1 MSTTGPRRPRLGGA
15 ARPTGVESCC
25 PTGARA
31 SARRSPACRGE
42 ASRRHRSRSERRPG
56 TRIHPRCDRPDVV
69 GRPTLP
75 VVRGDAHR
83 GTKQRAPL
91 VADWRMAARIS
102 GDVGGAFVYL
112 GRLRHPTRENRL
124 VRRLGDFG
132 GCVRQL
138 GRFGSSTEDR
148 DGHIIPVGF
157 DRDDDPPLARAA
169 DDRRPGRARS
179 PAHAIRNSRRSIGAR
194 GVRLAVGSRQREESD
209 WLSPTVPLGRGSSNG
224 RARSDPQRV
233 DGRSTGARLGAVA
246 AGRGSRGE
254 PKGSSSPRVPRV

>member
-15 ARPTGVESCC
+15 ARPTGVKSCC

-83 GTKQRAPL
+83 GTKQRAVGWIGGWRLALAAML
-91 VADWRMAARIS
+91 VARSSTSAA
-102 GDVGGAFVYL
+102 
-112 GRLRHPTRENRL
+112 LRHPTRENRL

-132 GCVRQL
+132 GCLRQL
-138 GRFGSSTEDR
+138 GR
-148 DGHIIPVGF
+148 
-157 DRDDDPPLARAA
+157 L
-169 DDRRPGRARS
+169 
-179 PAHAIRNSRRSIGAR
+179 GAR
-194 GVRLAVGSRQREESD
+194 RRTATVTSFLSVSIEMTIHRLPERRMMAPRSG
-209 WLSPTVPLGRGSSNG
+209 TIAVPLGRGSSNG

-233 DGRSTGARLGAVA
+233 DGRSTGARLGEVA